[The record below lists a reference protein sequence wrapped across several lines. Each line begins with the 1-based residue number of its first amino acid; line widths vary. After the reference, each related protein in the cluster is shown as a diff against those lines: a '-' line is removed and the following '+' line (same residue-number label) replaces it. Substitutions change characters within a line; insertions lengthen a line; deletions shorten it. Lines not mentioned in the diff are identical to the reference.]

1 MNKFFIED
9 VALEYESSCGD
20 TFNVKSSIKD
30 YVVEIEDGPITNLI
44 KNCYEKG
51 NIAVID
57 GNVYSLYFKEIN
69 EVVEPRDVFI
79 VNAVESNKNVRT
91 AFKLI
96 DFLRAKKFNK
106 KNKMIVIGGGIT
118 QDIGS
123 FVGACYK
130 RGFDWTFIPT
140 TLLAQCDSCIGS
152 KSGLNYK
159 GSKNQIGMFSPPSEI
174 KINTNFLK
182 TLTQEEIKSGLGEIL
197 KVYQMA
203 GSHEVN
209 YYLKHIKSAEI
220 DSFSSWKH
228 IIKKSLLIKKSI
240 VEYDELEK
248 DKRRALNY
256 GHTIGHAIEIISD
269 YKIPHGQAVSLGMY
283 VSNKINDTSSQEIE
297 TCLLDTITDKQF
309 LSFLNLETMRE
320 VLMEDKKSVGENIMM
335 VWVDSNKS
343 SSSMTYVQVDN
354 LIEKTKNVIKDMLS

>member
-9 VALEYESSCGD
+9 VELEYDIDSSD
-20 TFNVKSSIKD
+20 IFSISSSIKD
-30 YVVEIEDGPITNLI
+30 YTVEIEDGPIVKLI
-44 KNCYEKG
+44 ESCYQKG

-57 GNVYSLYFKEIN
+57 GNVYSLYFEDIN
-69 EVVEPRDVFI
+69 LVVDPKDVFI
-79 VNAVESNKNVRT
+79 VNAVESNKTVKT

-96 DFLRAKKFNK
+96 DFLRIKKFNK

-159 GSKNQIGMFSPPSEI
+159 DSKNQIGMFSPPSEI

-203 GSHEVN
+203 GSHEIDF
-209 YYLKHIKSAEI
+209 YLKHIKNAEI
-220 DSFSSWKH
+220 NNFSSWKNL
-228 IIKKSLLIKKSI
+228 IKKSLLIKKSI

-269 YKIPHGQAVSLGMY
+269 YKIPHGQAVSIGMY
-283 VSNKINDTSSQEIE
+283 VSNKINNTSNQEIE
-297 TCLLDTITDKQF
+297 SCLLDTITDKQF
-309 LSFLNLETMRE
+309 LKFLNLDTMRE
-320 VLMEDKKSVGENIMM
+320 VLIEDKKSVGENIMM
-335 VWVDSNKS
+335 VWVDYKNSKS
-343 SSSMTYVQVDN
+343 TLSYVNVDK
-354 LIEKTKNVIKDMLS
+354 LIKETKNVISSMLS

>member
-1 MNKFFIED
+1 
-9 VALEYESSCGD
+9 
-20 TFNVKSSIKD
+20 
-30 YVVEIEDGPITNLI
+30 
-44 KNCYEKG
+44 
-51 NIAVID
+51 
-57 GNVYSLYFKEIN
+57 
-69 EVVEPRDVFI
+69 
-79 VNAVESNKNVRT
+79 
-91 AFKLI
+91 
-96 DFLRAKKFNK
+96 
-106 KNKMIVIGGGIT
+106 
-118 QDIGS
+118 
-123 FVGACYK
+123 
-130 RGFDWTFIPT
+130 
-140 TLLAQCDSCIGS
+140 
-152 KSGLNYK
+152 
-159 GSKNQIGMFSPPSEI
+159 
-174 KINTNFLK
+174 
-182 TLTQEEIKSGLGEIL
+182 
-197 KVYQMA
+197 MA